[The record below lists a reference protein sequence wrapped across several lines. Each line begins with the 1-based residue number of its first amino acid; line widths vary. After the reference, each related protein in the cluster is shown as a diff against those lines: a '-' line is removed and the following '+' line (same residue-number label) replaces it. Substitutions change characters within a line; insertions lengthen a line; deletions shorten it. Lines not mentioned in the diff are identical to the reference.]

1 MKDFKYTRTPYDM
14 FMEGWCD
21 TCKDNYEECQKL
33 GYCKGEHEILER
45 YKIVELNQEAYKNG
59 KKSV

>member
-21 TCKDNYEECQKL
+21 TCEDNYEECQ
-33 GYCKGEHEILER
+33 
-45 YKIVELNQEAYKNG
+45 N
-59 KKSV
+59 